1 MRTNMLVKLK
11 RKMATFTAVGAF
23 LLIPFGSCSL
33 GEITTTMTT
42 TTTLDGRDVL
52 ISLVRSLIVTPIDR
66 ALTTGIE
73 QLISN
78 LEDDE

>member
-1 MRTNMLVKLK
+1 MRTNLLVKLK

-33 GEITTTMTT
+33 GEITTTT
-42 TTTLDGRDVL
+42 TTTLDGEAVL
-52 ISLVRSLIVTPIDR
+52 ISLLRSLIVTPIDQ
-66 ALTTGIE
+66 ALTAGIE

-78 LEDDE
+78 LNDDE